1 LTLDTFFDLREMS
14 VEVLEVAP
22 ILVLRGIWGAGIK
35 VSPRT
40 PTTLKSA
47 RSRGNKRHAG
57 GKPTSLVQR
66 DLFNPIKSGSLL
78 ERELIMNKG
87 EFVGAVADAAD
98 MTKADAERAVEAV
111 FKVVKKA
118 LKSGDSISLVG
129 FGTFSVRKRAARTG
143 RNPRT
148 GDTIKIKASK
158 VPAFK
163 AGKGLKDAIN

>member
-1 LTLDTFFDLREMS
+1 
-14 VEVLEVAP
+14 
-22 ILVLRGIWGAGIK
+22 
-35 VSPRT
+35 
-40 PTTLKSA
+40 
-47 RSRGNKRHAG
+47 
-57 GKPTSLVQR
+57 
-66 DLFNPIKSGSLL
+66 
-78 ERELIMNKG
+78 MNKG
-87 EFVGAVADAAD
+87 EFIGAVAEAAE
-98 MTKADAERAVEAV
+98 MTKADADRAVEAV

-148 GDTIKIKASK
+148 GETIKIKASK